1 MNSLYG
7 IRTKKCNTCSPSGV
21 ILPKH
26 LKAMGS
32 TDKQGSNKLGSYAC
46 LAPLDISWGVVGELG
61 SSTRGVGE

>member
-1 MNSLYG
+1 MQHLLPKWSN
-7 IRTKKCNTCSPSGV
+7 P
-21 ILPKH
+21 LPKH

-61 SSTRGVGE
+61 SSTGGVGE